1 MNFCSKPALIFL
13 ALLLCSGAI
22 VGAED
27 LASLDKKI
35 TVAENQIRDLS
46 KQYEKQQGDLDQTLT
61 RIEQA
66 RKQGTQSAVD
76 SQTKIAYS
84 ATDTLNELLNQ
95 LNNLKSTRETL
106 CASWRTSYRDAV
118 DDLLKQADKEDDKKK
133 KAEIGKLLQKYQV
146 RNTQI
151 CLEQQDN
158 LATQQ
163 WRAIKV
169 ESYDG
174 PQEVS
179 QKLQLLQD
187 ISREI
192 SIGLSRL
199 DQRYEESLREENMR
213 ERAQEFVQEGTLFNE
228 GVAVHPTAR
237 TPGPTSTFGTLP
249 TPGGN
254 PGNEA
259 VDQGT
264 STTSG
269 IPQNPSS
276 GDWLSSGNPQKREK
290 EYNKTR
296 QDLLQQQKEL
306 QEKILEFQQKEKSL
320 SIP

>member
-1 MNFCSKPALIFL
+1 MNFRESVLICFALFV
-13 ALLLCSGAI
+13 CTGAI
-22 VGAED
+22 VSAED

-35 TVAENQIRDLS
+35 TAAENQIRDLS

-84 ATDTLNELLNQ
+84 ATDTLNQLLNQ

-106 CASWRTSYRDAV
+106 CGSWRTSYRDAV
-118 DDLLKQADKEDDKKK
+118 DDLLKKADKEDDKKK
-133 KAEIGKLLQKYQV
+133 KADIGKLLQKYQV

-163 WRAIKV
+163 WRAIKI
-169 ESYDG
+169 ERYDG

-237 TPGPTSTFGTLP
+237 TPTSTFGTLP

-254 PGNEA
+254 PANET
-259 VDQGT
+259 VDHGT

-276 GDWLSSGNPQKREK
+276 GDWLPSGNPQKREK